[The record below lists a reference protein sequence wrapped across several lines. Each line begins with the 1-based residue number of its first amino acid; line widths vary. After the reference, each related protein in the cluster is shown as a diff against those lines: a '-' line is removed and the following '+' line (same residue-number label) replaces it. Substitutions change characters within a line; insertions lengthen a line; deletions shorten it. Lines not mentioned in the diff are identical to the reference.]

1 MACAGNRCI
10 FLPSCT
16 EDRLTPP
23 GRRSSAPAVTVHDV
37 LQALDDEFPF
47 AHRADWDNVGILLG
61 DADAPATRVVIALDA
76 TPAVLAACRRHRA
89 DLLVT
94 HHPVIYAPLRSV
106 RADGGPSA
114 TVYRLVRM
122 KTAVISAHTNAD
134 VAPKGVSHVL
144 ARRIGL
150 EAIRPL
156 LPGEPSDACK
166 VVAFVP
172 PDRAD
177 AVLVAISEA
186 GGGRI
191 GQYTRCSFRCAGTGT
206 FFPADGAKP
215 FLGRP
220 GSEERVEEV
229 RLESVVAGSVL
240 PKVLARIRDAH
251 PYEEPAIDVYPLKG
265 GALGGGIGAVG
276 DMQRAAPLTEVLEG
290 VHRAVRPSW
299 IKVAGPRKRRVRRI
313 AVVAGSG
320 SEFAAAAR
328 EAGADLFLT
337 ADVKYHQALEA
348 AAGEMTV
355 ADIGHGSGEKW
366 ILPEFRRVIAVRF
379 GNRVAI
385 RVVMEN
391 EPLWSYQP
399 RQTGGTER

>member
-1 MACAGNRCI
+1 M
-10 FLPSCT
+10 
-16 EDRLTPP
+16 TPP
-23 GRRSSAPAVTVHDV
+23 GRTSSAPAVTVGDV
-37 LQALDDEFPF
+37 WKALDDEFPF

-61 DADAPATRVVIALDA
+61 DSNAPATRVVIALDA
-76 TPAVLAACRRHRA
+76 TPAVVAACRRHKA

-94 HHPVIYAPLRSV
+94 HHPVIYSPLKSI
-106 RADGGPSA
+106 RADQAASA
-114 TVYRLVRM
+114 AVYELVRM
-122 KTAVISAHTNAD
+122 GLAVISAHTNAD
-134 VAPKGVSHVL
+134 VAPKGVSHAL

-150 EAIRPL
+150 QKIRPL
-156 LPGEPSDACK
+156 IPGEPSDACK
-166 VVAFVP
+166 VVVFVP

-177 AVLVAISEA
+177 DVLAALSEA

-191 GQYTRCSFRCAGTGT
+191 GHYTRCSFRTVGTGT
-206 FFPADGAKP
+206 FFPAEGANP

-229 RLESVVAGSVL
+229 RLESVVAASLLTGVL
-240 PKVLARIRDAH
+240 KGVRDAH

-276 DMQRAAPLTEVLEG
+276 NRLREAPLAEVLED
-290 VHRAVRPSW
+290 VYRAVRPSW
-299 IKVAGPRKRRVRRI
+299 IKVAGPQKRRVRKI

-320 SEFAAAAR
+320 SEFAEAAR
-328 EAGADLFLT
+328 AAGADLFLT

-348 AAGEMTV
+348 SSGEMTV

-366 ILPEFRRVIAVRF
+366 ILPEFRRVISARF
-379 GNRVAI
+379 GKRVFP

-391 EPLWSYQP
+391 EPLRAYRP
-399 RQTGGTER
+399 KETGGTKR

>member
-1 MACAGNRCI
+1 V
-10 FLPSCT
+10 
-16 EDRLTPP
+16 TPP
-23 GRRSSAPAVTVHDV
+23 ENRSSVPAVTVCDV

-61 DADAPATRVVIALDA
+61 DPNAPATRVVIALDA
-76 TPAVLAACRRHRA
+76 TPAVVAACRRHRA

-94 HHPVIYAPLRSV
+94 HHPVIHTPLRSI
-106 RADGGPSA
+106 RADQAASA
-114 TVYRLVRM
+114 AVYELVRM
-122 KTAVISAHTNAD
+122 GMAVISAHTNAD
-134 VAPKGVSHVL
+134 VAPNGVSHAL

-150 EAIRPL
+150 EEIRPL
-156 LPGEPSDACK
+156 IPGEPSDACK
-166 VVAFVP
+166 VVVFVP

-177 AVLVAISEA
+177 DVLAALSAA

-191 GQYTRCSFRCAGTGT
+191 GHYTRCSFRAVGTGT
-206 FFPADGAKP
+206 FLPMEGANP

-229 RLESVVAGSVL
+229 RLESVVAGSLLPGVL
-240 PKVLARIRDAH
+240 RSVRDAH

-276 DMQRAAPLTEVLEG
+276 NRVREAPLAEVLEG
-290 VHRAVRPSW
+290 VHRAVRTSW
-299 IKVAGPRKRRVRRI
+299 IKVAGPQKRRVRRI

-320 SEFAAAAR
+320 AEFAQAAR
-328 EAGADLFLT
+328 AAGADLFLT

-348 AAGEMTV
+348 SAGEMTV

-366 ILPEFRRVIAVRF
+366 ILPEFRRVIAARF
-379 GNRVAI
+379 GKRVLT

-391 EPLWSYQP
+391 EPSRSYRP
-399 RQTGGTER
+399 KQTGGTGR